1 MSKTKVIND
10 PVYGFIEIPGDLIF
24 HIIEHPFFQ
33 RLRRIRQLGLTE
45 NVYPGAI
52 HTRFHHALGAMH
64 LMNLTLNRLQ
74 DKGVEISKDEFE
86 SALVAILLHDIGHG
100 PFSHSLEYMLL
111 GESGHEKISSLF
123 LARFNSEFGGALD
136 LAQEIFDNKYS
147 RPFFNQLVSSQL
159 DMDRLDYLTRDS
171 FHTGVLEGTIGAHR
185 IINLLEVVNDQIVI
199 QKKGIYSIENF
210 LSARRLMY
218 WQVYLHKTTISSEK
232 MLIQIIRR
240 ARELIQSGNPIV
252 TTPPLKY
259 LLSLNLTSEQLGEN
273 DKYLE
278 AYAQIDDFDV
288 IGSLKFWS
296 QETDRVLSELCGMLL
311 NRKLFRTELLDNR
324 IDQKQLSSL
333 GFKIKDRFK
342 LSVEELEYYLISGS
356 ITNAAYISKDQSI
369 NTVNVEGQI
378 VDIASVTDFPN
389 IKAMSKI
396 VRKYYLCWPK
406 SVSL

>member
-1 MSKTKVIND
+1 MNRTKVIND

-24 HIIEHPFFQ
+24 TIIDHPFFQ

-64 LMNLTLNRLQ
+64 LMNLTLNRLR
-74 DKGVEISKDEFE
+74 DKGVSISGVEFE
-86 SALVAILLHDIGHG
+86 AALVAILLHDIGHG
-100 PFSHSLEYMLL
+100 PFSHSLEYILM
-111 GESGHEKISSLF
+111 GEMGHEKISSLF
-123 LARFNSEFGGALD
+123 LARLNRELGGALS
-136 LAQEIFDNKYS
+136 LAREIFDNKYP

-171 FHTGVLEGTIGAHR
+171 FHTGVMEGTIGAHR

-240 ARELIQSGNPIV
+240 AKELIQAGDPIN
-252 TTPPLKY
+252 TTPSLKY
-259 LLSLNLTSEQLGEN
+259 LLSKNLTPDQILEN
-273 DKYLE
+273 PQYLE
-278 AYAQIDDFDV
+278 AYGQIDDFDI
-288 IGSLKFWS
+288 IGSVKFWS
-296 QETDRVLSELCGMLL
+296 QGKDRILGQLCQMLL
-311 NRKLFRTELLDNR
+311 DRKLFRTRLFDQP
-324 IDQKQLSSL
+324 IDQERLNLL
-333 GFKIKDRFK
+333 GTKIKDQFQ
-342 LSVEELEYYLISGS
+342 LAQGELEYYLISGS
-356 ITNAAYISKDQSI
+356 LTNAAYVSQAQSI
-369 NTVNVEGQI
+369 NTVNAEGQI
-378 VDIASVTDFPN
+378 VDIVQTSDLPN

-396 VRKYYLCWPK
+396 VKKYYLCWPK